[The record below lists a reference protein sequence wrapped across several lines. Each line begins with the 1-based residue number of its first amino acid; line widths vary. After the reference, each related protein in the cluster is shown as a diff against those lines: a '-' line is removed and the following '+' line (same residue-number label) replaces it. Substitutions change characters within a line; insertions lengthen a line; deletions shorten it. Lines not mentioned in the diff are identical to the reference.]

1 MFLFFDPSS
10 VLAHAYNTIVDTF
23 TPARVSVPPIVVSVV
38 LPLACLPPPPV
49 PDAIFTCSD
58 WFSTP
63 THVLLPTELG
73 YLVTDARIQC
83 FTLLA
88 MVLVFMGISSL
99 RGLFSAKAAKV
110 KMKQEWRQN
119 LDEAV
124 EEFRCLQVVAEIL
137 IRGILQGF
145 GVTCELVVQNTWSV
159 VETGLRW
166 TWPYVQRALPWS
178 LRAIG
183 QILVHA
189 GKLVLWSLWVATT
202 YLVVVVGWWITLLF
216 TKCILWVRQKLH
228 LRRIAALPSAK
239 PGPVQEAV
247 PVPPPPAPWTR
258 WAEVILEG
266 VPRAW
271 VHPRDIVAKEF
282 LGKGGF
288 GSVSKGVDLATGNAI
303 AIKRIS
309 KRFLGETGEY
319 LLRAEIKAMGR
330 VVDKARYPQLQGAFV
345 DEFHYIL
352 VMDYLP
358 GGTMHDKIY
367 GETGLS
373 RPQATFYAAQ
383 LLLAIQGLHKLGIVH
398 RDIKPDNM
406 LLDAHG
412 NLVLSDFGLA
422 RVFDME
428 IDGGSVWNAAK
439 VKGGDLFPPL
449 LPHGNPHSDTTPRG
463 TDFYAAPEARS
474 GEKYSYGVDYWSFG
488 ICFVEMLTG
497 LLPYALSDLTG
508 DFHSPLAFD
517 LEHDQSRFVT
527 VPLTYEER
535 HFFYR
540 ALNFDLHERMNVVE
554 MKMHPIWGGL
564 DWVALERGAF
574 TANGERRPVPN
585 ITRGRVR
592 AGRIA

>member
-1 MFLFFDPSS
+1 MGPGHMFNAHSRGPSAQLVKS
-10 VLAHAYNTIVDTF
+10 SF
-23 TPARVSVPPIVVSVV
+23 TPANSSFG
-38 LPLACLPPPPV
+38 ASG
-49 PDAIFTCSD
+49 A
-58 WFSTP
+58 FS
-63 THVLLPTELG
+63 G
-73 YLVTDARIQC
+73 
-83 FTLLA
+83 
-88 MVLVFMGISSL
+88 
-99 RGLFSAKAAKV
+99 SAKNSIFAESPPSHP
-110 KMKQEWRQN
+110 QS
-119 LDEAV
+119 LDQSKK
-124 EEFRCLQVVAEIL
+124 RSQ
-137 IRGILQGF
+137 
-145 GVTCELVVQNTWSV
+145 S
-159 VETGLRW
+159 
-166 TWPYVQRALPWS
+166 
-178 LRAIG
+178 
-183 QILVHA
+183 H
-189 GKLVLWSLWVATT
+189 
-202 YLVVVVGWWITLLF
+202 
-216 TKCILWVRQKLH
+216 H
-228 LRRIAALPSAK
+228 LRP
-239 PGPVQEAV
+239 
-247 PVPPPPAPWTR
+247 PWTR

-406 LLDAHG
+406 LFDAHG

-439 VKGGDLFPPL
+439 VQGGDLFPPL

-474 GEKYSYGVDYWSFG
+474 GEKYSYGIDYWSFG

-508 DFHSPLAFD
+508 TFHSPLALD

-540 ALNFDLHERMNVVE
+540 ALNFDLHERMNAAE

-574 TANGERRPVPN
+574 TATGERRPVPN